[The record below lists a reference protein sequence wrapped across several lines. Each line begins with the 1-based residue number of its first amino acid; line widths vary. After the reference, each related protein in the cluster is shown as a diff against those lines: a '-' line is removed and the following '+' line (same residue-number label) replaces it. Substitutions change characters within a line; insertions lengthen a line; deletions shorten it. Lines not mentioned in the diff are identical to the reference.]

1 MIELPETLPVGA
13 DGVSGIDGTLMA
25 GKVLTI
31 ELPMALVAAI
41 ENAYVEPGDNLYIVA
56 LVALALVTTGV
67 DSDFS
72 VIV

>member
-1 MIELPETLPVGA
+1 
-13 DGVSGIDGTLMA
+13 MA

-41 ENAYVEPGDNLYIVA
+41 ENAYVEPGDSLYIVA
-56 LVALALVTTGV
+56 LVTLALVTTGV